1 MQSKLNCDWWD
12 GTRQDR
18 AASIYGSLG
27 KERRNKRRRSLLRWF
42 YSTPSGTIVSPF
54 TAPLAPLGIR
64 VSERSNRP
72 SSLALGVNTK
82 HCKEGQTI
90 PRHLCLRAMMNCHIS
105 SSKPLSSRP
114 PQLPCNIQFTL
125 LLSDPGWDAKV
136 PMFNPWMPCNADKPI
151 PRDDAMGNEFP

>member
-1 MQSKLNCDWWD
+1 M
-12 GTRQDR
+12 GQDR
-18 AASIYGSLG
+18 TELLLLMVPWEKKGEI
-27 KERRNKRRRSLLRWF
+27 KEGEAFFDGCLFTPWF
-42 YSTPSGTIVSPF
+42 YSTTSGTIVSPF

-72 SSLALGVNTK
+72 RSLALGVNTK

-114 PQLPCNIQFTL
+114 PQLPGDSCNIQFTL
-125 LLSDPGWDAKV
+125 FVLIPDGMQSSHIYPMDALQ
-136 PMFNPWMPCNADKPI
+136 C
-151 PRDDAMGNEFP
+151 R